1 MMPFTSDFFFLASG
15 LATRVTSIRCYF
27 PALMLYPR
35 SYTTA
40 MIWAAGV
47 TETTAT

>member
-1 MMPFTSDFFFLASG
+1 MISFYLASG
-15 LATRVTSIRCYF
+15 LATRITSIWCYF

-40 MIWAAGV
+40 MIWAAV
-47 TETTAT
+47 TWTTTT